1 MMQSSSLQSSAIDSS
16 NGESLTV
23 QVTKW
28 AWSDDE
34 LSPQPNDSP
43 SLMIHQISSISVQPD
58 INNENNEEE
67 DQLEC
72 LSLPIEISEI
82 LSDIRQMYTPETS
95 TFGAIV
101 SANASSLNFME
112 NDEME
117 KFFDYMLSDITTSPL
132 RYGKAIE
139 NAFITWISV
148 FTSSY
153 NTSLLNTFF
162 IAFAN
167 RIQSLSVKL

>member
-1 MMQSSSLQSSAIDSS
+1 
-16 NGESLTV
+16 
-23 QVTKW
+23 
-28 AWSDDE
+28 
-34 LSPQPNDSP
+34 
-43 SLMIHQISSISVQPD
+43 
-58 INNENNEEE
+58 
-67 DQLEC
+67 
-72 LSLPIEISEI
+72 
-82 LSDIRQMYTPETS
+82 MYTPETS